1 MRKIIAAMNM
11 TLDGFC
17 DHQYGV
23 VDDEL
28 HQHYTD
34 LLKTSDTIL
43 YGRITFELMTYWQML
58 IEKPS
63 GVAAE
68 DDFAQAIQKIN
79 KIVFS
84 NTITNVA
91 WDSADVADKSLFKT
105 VADLKASE
113 GTDVFVGSPSLIA
126 QLTEKQMIDEYQICI
141 HPVIAGSG
149 LPLFNGLKTL
159 QSLEFIKSKQFKNG
173 SMLMY
178 YRLKD

>member
-1 MRKIIAAMNM
+1 MNM

-68 DDFAQAIQKIN
+68 DDFAQAAP
-79 KIVFS
+79 VPMACS
-84 NTITNVA
+84 
-91 WDSADVADKSLFKT
+91 
-105 VADLKASE
+105 
-113 GTDVFVGSPSLIA
+113 
-126 QLTEKQMIDEYQICI
+126 IDNPDCEACQ
-141 HPVIAGSG
+141 
-149 LPLFNGLKTL
+149 
-159 QSLEFIKSKQFKNG
+159 
-173 SMLMY
+173 
-178 YRLKD
+178 